1 MDQKKKKKAGSLE
14 VALCKFQERPSFMD
28 FIRGGTEL
36 NLVTAIDFTGSNGVP
51 SRPDSLHAIING

>member
-1 MDQKKKKKAGSLE
+1 
-14 VALCKFQERPSFMD
+14 MD